1 MDKVMIRQLIGCS
14 LTTAGVILDY
24 LDWISYASLLLTL
37 TGIGA
42 SASAAV
48 WAYRATILGLSRAGK
63 RAAAKAL

>member
-1 MDKVMIRQLIGCS
+1 MKKVLIRSLIGCS
-14 LTTAGVILDY
+14 ASAAATILDY
-24 LDWISYASLLLTL
+24 LDWISYASLLLSL

-48 WAYRATILGLSRAGK
+48 WAYRATILGLSRAGR